1 MRIFSNF
8 DTSLRR
14 EKFAEYQ
21 KEYGPE
27 RVLCFGRSI
36 LYLWWRVFFPALG
49 ILIFSWLWLWFF
61 YSWFEWDYFIYVAAF
76 TLALD
81 IVLFFPILA
90 RYIDY
95 EQDFIIVIPEAL
107 MLYDQWWILKR
118 KVVTISSRSIKT
130 ISVKKNGL
138 LYSIFNNWDIVVLS
152 EWDITYWEIT
162 LRWVPKPEKRK
173 QQIMQIIGLDPE
185 GSEYAF

>member
-1 MRIFSNF
+1 
-8 DTSLRR
+8 
-14 EKFAEYQ
+14 
-21 KEYGPE
+21 
-27 RVLCFGRSI
+27 
-36 LYLWWRVFFPALG
+36 
-49 ILIFSWLWLWFF
+49 
-61 YSWFEWDYFIYVAAF
+61 
-76 TLALD
+76 
-81 IVLFFPILA
+81 LFFPILA